1 MSSNSQPVQPV
12 QSWRPE
18 PTTHG
23 AAALEGFV
31 VTGANGLV
39 GSRVVARL
47 AEAGEKVVA
56 VGRGDARFDHQI
68 DYRSMDL
75 AQPGQ
80 LRALLESVRPRVLV
94 HCAAMT
100 DVDACEAD
108 PVGAWLLNVR
118 AVEAAALG
126 CRSTGTRLVAL
137 STDYVFDGL
146 ASGPYAEDDAP
157 NPRGVYAATKR
168 IGEETALLLA
178 PGCAVARVAVIYSG
192 RRGVKRTFAVSA
204 AESLRKGVQVKAFHD
219 QVVSPTL
226 ADNAAEMV
234 IGLARS
240 PASGIFH
247 CSGATPVSRVEFC
260 RALARKLGADESL
273 VVPVSLA
280 DLKLPAPRPLRCG
293 LRVEKIQR
301 LLGEGAPLSL
311 EAGLDRFLQELSG

>member
-1 MSSNSQPVQPV
+1 MSAAVQ
-12 QSWRPE
+12 QH
-18 PTTHG
+18 PTTTG
-23 AAALEGFV
+23 AAALEGFL

-47 AEAGEKVVA
+47 AADGEKVVA
-56 VGRGDARFDHQI
+56 VGRGDARFESRA
-68 DYRSMDL
+68 DYRPMDL
-75 AQPGQ
+75 AQPAQ
-80 LRALLESVRPRVLV
+80 LRALVESLRPRVLV

-100 DVDACEAD
+100 DVDACQAD

-146 ASGPYAEDDAP
+146 AGPYSEDDAP

-178 PGCAVARVAVIYSG
+178 PACAVARVAVVYSG
-192 RRGVKRTFAVSA
+192 RPGSKRTFALSA
-204 AESLRKGVQVKAFHD
+204 LESLRKGVRVKAFHD

-240 PASGIFH
+240 TASGLFH

-260 RALARKLGADESL
+260 RALARKLGADEAL
-273 VVPVSLA
+273 VEPVSLA
-280 DLKLPAPRPLRCG
+280 DLELPAPRPLRCA
-293 LRVEKIQR
+293 LKVEKIQR
-301 LLGEGAPLSL
+301 LLGKGVSLSL
-311 EAGLDRFLQELSG
+311 EAGLDRFLEEISG